1 MNTQQKR
8 RRKIMITEGF
18 KVNGQYRLKE
28 LQTYVRANMST
39 ARFLRNAIH
48 LHDDIWDVAISYEIE
63 DINKLGVLQNQWIEL
78 DDPKSKKK
86 NELTAEDSYL
96 KKTLKRW
103 AFFIMITI
111 LLLLFAC
118 TASAQI
124 TYSMHPDFISTDKPD
139 VNIIWMESAPR
150 NCTLYLAHNVTFI
163 NVKADSLTGSKV
175 KLTIMKNFQIF
186 KSYELTTGDQIKNLL
201 SCNIPLKKGDRL
213 EFYFH
218 LDALTK
224 EKYIFN
230 IYDPITPKQDIVT
243 NIPKKVT
250 NTLVK
255 TYQPT
260 VYKNDRNLTKIRRN
274 RTFLSLA
281 NILFR

>member
-1 MNTQQKR
+1 
-8 RRKIMITEGF
+8 MITEGF

-28 LQTYVRANMST
+28 LQTFVKTNMPT

-48 LHDDIWDVAISYEIE
+48 LHDDIWDVAIAYEIE
-63 DINKLGVLQNQWIEL
+63 DINKLSVLQNQWIEL

-86 NELTAEDSYL
+86 VKEAYAEDSYL
-96 KKTLKRW
+96 LKTLKRW
-103 AFFIMITI
+103 TFYILITI

-118 TASAQI
+118 SASAQI
-124 TYSMHPDFISTDKPD
+124 TYSMHPDFISNEKPD
-139 VNIIWMESAPR
+139 VKIVWIESAPR
-150 NCTLYLAHNVTFI
+150 NCTLYLGHNVTFI

-175 KLTIMKNFQIF
+175 KLTIMKNDQIF
-186 KSYELTTGDQIKNLL
+186 KYYELTTGDQITNLL
-201 SCNIPLKKGDRL
+201 SCNIPLRKGDRL

-224 EKYIFN
+224 EKYVFN
-230 IYDPITPKQDIVT
+230 IYDPIIPKQDVVT
-243 NIPKKVT
+243 NIQKKVT
-250 NTLVK
+250 NTSVK
-255 TYQPT
+255 TTQPV
-260 VYKNDRNLTKIRRN
+260 VYKPDQNLTKIRRN